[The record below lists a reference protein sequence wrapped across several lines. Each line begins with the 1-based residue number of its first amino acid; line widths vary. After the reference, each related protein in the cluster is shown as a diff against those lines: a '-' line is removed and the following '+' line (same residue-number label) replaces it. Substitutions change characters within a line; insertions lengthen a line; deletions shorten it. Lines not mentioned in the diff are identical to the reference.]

1 MNLRELLKAKRWNS
15 SSLSKELGISRS
27 AVGYWLKGITQPKT
41 EYIKRIA
48 ELCEVE
54 SSVVVDA
61 ILETKKQAKVG

>member
-1 MNLRELLKAKRWNS
+1 MNLRELLKSKRWNGSTLARELNTS
-15 SSLSKELGISRS
+15 SS
-27 AVGYWLKGITQPKT
+27 VVNYWLNGKT
-41 EYIKRIA
+41 EPNAEYIKQIA